1 LNNKAIQNN
10 LIYICSSQFYL
21 LMKINVLD
29 IQFNQLSCLDM
40 STYNSK
46 ILINYFIFTNY
57 FNYFT
62 YIFFLNNH
70 STINSIAAFFK
81 NTIFLERENTEMFN
95 TKFKN
100 MCDTRNLLLDYTNN
114 EKPLLKYFNVEGFHE
129 IYLNV
134 FTNTL
139 ELINI
144 NYIEL

>member
-1 LNNKAIQNN
+1 
-10 LIYICSSQFYL
+10 
-21 LMKINVLD
+21 
-29 IQFNQLSCLDM
+29 M

-46 ILINYFIFTNY
+46 VLVNYFIFTNY

-70 STINSIAAFFK
+70 STINSVAAFFK
-81 NTIFLERENTEMFN
+81 NTVFLERENTEMFN